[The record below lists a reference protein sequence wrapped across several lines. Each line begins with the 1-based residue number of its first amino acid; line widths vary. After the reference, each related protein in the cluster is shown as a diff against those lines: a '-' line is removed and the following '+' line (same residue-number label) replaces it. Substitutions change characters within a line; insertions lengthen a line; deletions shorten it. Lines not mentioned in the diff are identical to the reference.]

1 MSLLYFNSQQPNR
14 IVDGSGNGPLY
25 LGCIESAYARV
36 ANFFSVAQLFD
47 RLRQSH
53 HDILGAV
60 LIISNMSELMGLIQS
75 QELLDDIPVVLILPV
90 DDPEMISLGHVL
102 HPRYL
107 TSFDHSEMEVRDV
120 LVQFVQKLKE
130 QSWNRIYGREKQT
143 GNQE

>member
-1 MSLLYFNSQQPNR
+1 M
-14 IVDGSGNGPLY
+14 DGSGNGPLY
-25 LGCIESAYARV
+25 LDCIESAYARV
-36 ANFFSVAQLFD
+36 ANFFSVAQLLG

-75 QELLDDIPVVLILPV
+75 QELLDDIPIILILPV
-90 DDPEMISLGHVL
+90 DDPEMNLLGHVL

-107 TSFDHSEMEVRDV
+107 TSFDHSEMEVRNV

-130 QSWNRIYGREKQT
+130 QSWSRIYGREKQT
-143 GNQE
+143 ENHE